1 MSKKILFTTLIISL
15 LLVGCANTDDDAAEV
30 YKNEINQ
37 LTEEVAE
44 LKTVVAAQEDK
55 IDSLENFSFL
65 NDFTEEELKA
75 YDLFLEEYDVTHLK
89 DYSPEKIVL
98 LYLHSLATVDV
109 ETIHAIAFDGGT
121 LPDLDSFRERFNA
134 VDSPLDGHD
143 VVITYRNYDSIK
155 IREEYKTE
163 DSVNVEITVSIDSH
177 ASVIVY
183 NVEKENDQ
191 WKMVIQHLFEEI

>member
-1 MSKKILFTTLIISL
+1 MSS
-15 LLVGCANTDDDAAEV
+15 LLVGCTNTDDDAAEV

-121 LPDLDSFRERFNA
+121 LPDLDSFREKFNA

-163 DSVNVEITVSIDSH
+163 DSVNVEITVSIDIHES
-177 ASVIVY
+177 AIIFGVK
-183 NVEKENDQ
+183 KENDQ
-191 WKMVIQHLFEEI
+191 WKMNIQHLFEEI